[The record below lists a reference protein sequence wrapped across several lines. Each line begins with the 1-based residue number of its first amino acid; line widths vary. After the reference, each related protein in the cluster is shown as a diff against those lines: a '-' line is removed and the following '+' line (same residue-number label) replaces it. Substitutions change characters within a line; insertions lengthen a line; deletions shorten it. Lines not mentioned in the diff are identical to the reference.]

1 MKFTIAQSKLTKT
14 LLLANKSLSAK
25 ANLPILANILV
36 TAAGEEIEVLSTDLE
51 TATKVKTKAK
61 VTGEGKTT
69 IPGRFIL
76 EFVAQLPEGEVSF
89 EKLGEEVVVSTKG
102 YSARFA
108 TMVTEDFPVIPKVE
122 KGYRLRLKSGD
133 FAKAV
138 QRVAFC
144 AALDEGRPVLTGV
157 LCETDKTS
165 LTLVATDGYRLSFQ
179 KVPLALGGDSLKI
192 IMPAKALGE
201 VSKLVEEVGGAQEE
215 KEIEIVIAQA
225 LNQANFKIGNTS
237 GVSASVEFTSRLIEG
252 EFPGWQ
258 KIIPEK
264 FASKAKVGR
273 EELIRLIRIASIF
286 ARDAG
291 SIIKFNLEGDK
302 LTVSASNNQVGSN
315 EAQTEITLAGK
326 GGEIAFNFRYLL
338 EMLSSVSGEDV
349 NFEMIEALNPG
360 KLTIPGDENYFHIV
374 MPVRLQS

>member
-1 MKFTIAQSKLTKT
+1 MKFTIAQSELTKT
-14 LLLANKSLSAK
+14 LLLANKSLSAR

-36 TAAGEEIEVLSTDLE
+36 TAAGGKIEVLSTDLE
-51 TATKVKTKAK
+51 TATKVNTTAA
-61 VTGEGKTT
+61 VVSEGKTT

-102 YSARFA
+102 YNARFA
-108 TMVTEDFPVIPKVE
+108 TMATEDFPVIPKVE

-133 FAKAV
+133 FGKAV

-144 AALDEGRPVLTGV
+144 AAQDEGRPVLTGV
-157 LCETDKTS
+157 LCEVDKTS
-165 LTLVATDGYRLSFQ
+165 LVMVATDGYRLSFQ
-179 KVPLALGGDSLKI
+179 KVPLVGKGDSLKI

-201 VSKLVEEVGGAQEE
+201 VSKLVEEIGGEE
-215 KEIEIVIAQA
+215 KDKDIEIVIAQT
-225 LNQANFKIGNTS
+225 LNQVNFKIGNTF

-273 EELIRLIRIASIF
+273 EELARLIRIASIF

-291 SIIKFNLEGDK
+291 SIIKFNLEDK
-302 LTVSASNNQVGSN
+302 KLIVSATNNQVGSN
-315 EAQTEITLAGK
+315 EASTDITLTGR
-326 GGEIAFNFRYLL
+326 GGEIAFNFHYLL
-338 EMLSSVSGEDV
+338 EMLSSVSGEDI

-360 KLTIPGDENYFHIV
+360 KLTIPGDDDYFHIV

>member
-1 MKFTIAQSKLTKT
+1 MKFTIAQSELTKT

-36 TAAGEEIEVLSTDLE
+36 TAAGGEIEVLSTDLE

-89 EKLGEEVVVSTKG
+89 EKLGEEVLVSMKG

-122 KGYRLRLKSGD
+122 KGYRLRLKAGD

-144 AALDEGRPVLTGV
+144 AAQDEGRPVLTGV

-201 VSKLVEEVGGAQEE
+201 VSKLVEEVGGAEEE

-225 LNQANFKIGNTS
+225 LNQANFKIG
-237 GVSASVEFTSRLIEG
+237 SVEFTSRLIEG

-360 KLTIPGDENYFHIV
+360 KLTIPGDDDYFHIV